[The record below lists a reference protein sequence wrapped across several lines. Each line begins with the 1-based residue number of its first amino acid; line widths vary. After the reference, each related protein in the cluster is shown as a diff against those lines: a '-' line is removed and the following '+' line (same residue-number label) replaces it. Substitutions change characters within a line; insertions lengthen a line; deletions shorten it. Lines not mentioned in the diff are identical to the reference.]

1 MTRTI
6 RLDGHEGSR
15 LTSNAPAGE
24 NRGPEQAAATRPTS
38 AATVDRAE
46 RSTTQSVSTGTT
58 AAPLSATT
66 GTWDRQTALSASTFA
81 ANVEAALQGTTGTLS
96 SDDLYAAFLRLNV
109 VDPNDNIKT
118 QMQLLAAQGMLA
130 RLAVKQARSAML
142 TAVRNETSAAGRDLL
157 SKSLLAADPALVK
170 VQAFLVKKGWMSE
183 EYVAYH
189 IKLAKQ
195 QQERAN
201 RESGGAKETIASA
214 QAQLDAAI
222 DMLKE
227 AGKRMQALLARQTED
242 ARQSNAVE
250 TATIDGV
257 PLAKVQPAI
266 ANAMSRIYSQLADIQ
281 DNGGSLAVLGK
292 VADIAREELTAAL
305 TTVGIE
311 TIETLETLVEFL
323 VAHVQ
328 MDVSAAH
335 LEGAAAHA
343 TGVALSQLGSH
354 YEGDQE
360 NPLQLAAAD
369 IAALGEGDARDVLD
383 RQQAERL
390 RS

>member
-6 RLDGHEGSR
+6 RLDGNER
-15 LTSNAPAGE
+15 AP
-24 NRGPEQAAATRPTS
+24 AAATDRSARTERTQPISAARPTTT
-38 AATVDRAE
+38 AVDRAE
-46 RSTTQSVSTGTT
+46 RATPQSATTGTT
-58 AAPLSATT
+58 AAPLSVTT
-66 GTWDRQTALSASTFA
+66 GNWNRQTALSASTFA
-81 ANVEAALQGTTGTLS
+81 ANIDAALRGTTGSLS

-109 VDPNDNIKT
+109 VDPNDSIKT

-142 TAVRNETSAAGRDLL
+142 TAVRNETSVAGRDLL

-170 VQAFLVKKGWMSE
+170 VQAFLVKKGWMAE

-189 IKLAKQ
+189 LKLAKQ

-201 RESGGAKETIASA
+201 REAGGSRETIASA

-227 AGKRMQALLARQTED
+227 MGKRMQALLTRQAED
-242 ARQSNAVE
+242 TRQSNAVE
-250 TATIDGV
+250 TATVDGV
-257 PLAKVQPAI
+257 PLANLQPAI
-266 ANAMSRIYSQLADIQ
+266 ANAMARIYSQLVEIQ
-281 DNGGSLAVLGK
+281 DAGGSLAALGK
-292 VADIAREELTAAL
+292 VADIAREELTQAL
-305 TTVGIE
+305 AHVGIQSVETVE
-311 TIETLETLVEFL
+311 TIVELL

-328 MDVSAAH
+328 MDISAAH

-343 TGVALSQLGSH
+343 TGVALSELGSRYAGNH
-354 YEGDQE
+354 ES
-360 NPLQLAAAD
+360 PLQLAAAD
-369 IAALGEGDARDVLD
+369 IAALSEGDARDILD
-383 RQQAERL
+383 RQQTEYL